1 MRPHLAWHSVGAMR
15 RLLPII
21 VLAAALVAAEAGPSA
36 AGTGKCHSSGKK
48 VIAVDQLVIYLKDVY
63 VGCYT
68 KTGLST
74 RLVSHSGYDPFAVFA
89 HGTHATVVD
98 APPLG
103 ESNGKVALTI
113 WNLKKGK
120 PYTTHELS
128 ENLRLSFL
136 DSPYG
141 DPITLVSYRE
151 HHKTVLD
158 VIYDKGYKR
167 LSTKSIKPSSVS
179 LGRGRVVRWTEG
191 SRKRSKRL

>member
-1 MRPHLAWHSVGAMR
+1 MR
-15 RLLPII
+15 RLLPLLL
-21 VLAAALVAAEAGPSA
+21 LAAALVAATAGPVAA

-48 VIAVDQLVIYLKDVY
+48 VISVDRLVIYLKDVY

-68 KTGLST
+68 KTGLRT

-98 APPLG
+98 GPPV
-103 ESNGKVALTI
+103 NQPTGKVVLTI
-113 WNLKKGK
+113 WNLKAGK
-120 PYTTHELS
+120 PYTMHELS
-128 ENLRLSFL
+128 DNLRLSFL

-141 DPITLVSYRE
+141 DPITLVAYRE
-151 HHKTVLD
+151 HHKDVLD

-179 LGRGRVVRWTEG
+179 LLRNRVVHWTEG
-191 SRKRSKRL
+191 SRKRSKKL

>member
-1 MRPHLAWHSVGAMR
+1 MR
-15 RLLPII
+15 RFLPILL
-21 VLAAALVAAEAGPSA
+21 LAGALAGAGPVAADPVAA

-48 VIAVDQLVIYLKDVY
+48 VIAVDKLVIYLKDVY

-68 KTGLST
+68 KTGLKT
-74 RLVSHSGYDPFAVFA
+74 RLVSHAGYDPFAVFA

-98 APPLG
+98 APPIKHPH
-103 ESNGKVALTI
+103 GKVVLTI

-120 PYTTHELS
+120 PYTMHELS
-128 ENLRLSFL
+128 ERLRLSFL

-141 DPITLVSYRE
+141 DPITLVAYRV

-167 LSTKSIKPSSVS
+167 LSTKSIKPSTVS
-179 LGRGRVVRWTEG
+179 LGPGRVARWTEG

>member
-1 MRPHLAWHSVGAMR
+1 MR
-15 RLLPII
+15 RLLLTL
-21 VLAAALVAAEAGPSA
+21 LAAALVAAGAGPAA

-48 VIAVDQLVIYLKDVY
+48 VIAVDHLVIYLKDVY

-68 KTGLST
+68 KTGLRT
-74 RLVSHSGYDPFAVFA
+74 RLVSHPGYDPFAVFA

-98 APPLG
+98 GPPLDAPPT
-103 ESNGKVALTI
+103 GKVALTM

-120 PYTTHELS
+120 PFTTHELS
-128 ENLRLSFL
+128 DKLRLQFL

-151 HHKTVLD
+151 QHKVVLD

-167 LSTKSIKPSSVS
+167 LSTKSIKPISVS
-179 LGRGRVVRWTEG
+179 IGRGRVVRWTEG
-191 SRKRSKRL
+191 SRKRSAKL